1 MTVTEG
7 VARRLTE
14 LDQAI
19 DQEFKREQR
28 LRARDLGLAILTP
41 IVLLALW
48 ELAAATGVLDARLF
62 SPPSAIGE
70 RGAEMVADGS
80 LFVHIWATVGRL
92 AFGFIAG
99 SILGVFAGLIMGV
112 VRPIRAAL
120 SPTFTAL
127 YALPKIAIL
136 PLLLLIFGLTETPKI
151 LAVAISVFFVVQI
164 NTLAGIMQIDAR
176 ILESARAYKATGI
189 RLFVNVLLPAAA
201 PAIMTGLRV
210 AAGMSV
216 IVVTAV
222 EFVASNNGLGYLIWN
237 SWQLFQPATMFVGLI
252 VVSVI
257 GALVT
262 GLIIVLERV
271 VLPWRNSNSP
281 KKKESKK

>member
-1 MTVTEG
+1 MTQTQS
-7 VARRLTE
+7 VAVRATE

-19 DQEFKREQR
+19 DLEFKREQR
-28 LRARDLGLAILTP
+28 LKARDLGLAILTP

-48 ELAAATGVLDARLF
+48 ELAAAVGVLDARLF
-62 SPPSAIGE
+62 SPPSAIAE
-70 RGAEMVADGS
+70 RGAEMLADGS
-80 LFVHIWATVGRL
+80 LAVHIWATVGRL
-92 AFGFIAG
+92 AAGFIAG
-99 SILGVFAGLIMGV
+99 SILGVFAGLVMGV

-176 ILESARAYKATGI
+176 ILEAARAYKATGP
-189 RLFVNVLLPAAA
+189 RLFLNVLLPAAA

-262 GLIIVLERV
+262 GLIILLERV
-271 VLPWRNSNSP
+271 LLPWRHSNSP
-281 KKKESKK
+281 KKKEMKK

>member
-7 VARRLTE
+7 ISGRVTE

-28 LRARDLGLAILTP
+28 LRARDLGLAVITP

-80 LFVHIWATVGRL
+80 LAVHIWATVGRL

-120 SPTFTAL
+120 GPTFTAL

-164 NTLAGIMQIDAR
+164 NTLAGIMQIDSR
-176 ILESARAYKATGI
+176 ILETARAYKATGV

-257 GALVT
+257 GAVVT
-262 GLIIVLERV
+262 GLIILLERAL
-271 VLPWRNSNSP
+271 LPWRNSNSP
-281 KKKESKK
+281 KKKETKK

>member
-1 MTVTEG
+1 MTVTEN
-7 VARRLTE
+7 VARRATE

-28 LRARDLGLAILTP
+28 LRARDVGLAILTP
-41 IVLLALW
+41 IVLLGLW
-48 ELAAATGVLDARLF
+48 EIAAATGVLDPRLF
-62 SPPSAIGE
+62 SPPSAIGV

-80 LFVHIWATVGRL
+80 LAVHIWATVGRL

-99 SILGVFAGLIMGV
+99 SIFGVFAGLIMGV

-189 RLFVNVLLPAAA
+189 RLFLNVLLPAAA

-271 VLPWRNSNSP
+271 LLPWRNSNSP
-281 KKKESKK
+281 KKKETKK

>member
-7 VARRLTE
+7 VARRVTE

-41 IVLLALW
+41 IVLLGLW

-271 VLPWRNSNSP
+271 LLPWRNSNSP